1 MADDLN
7 LDWSLDFEVPT
18 ITVTET
24 TVARLGGE
32 RVGCGNILARD
43 YALPNGDIQ
52 HGKSVRRGYIIPQSI
67 YGGIQVQR
75 CAARAGNPARIYRL
89 HSAAHGLR
97 EVLLHDHRGI
107 DGLGPEVFEILQ

>member
-7 LDWSLDFEVPT
+7 LDLSLDFEVPT

-52 HGKSVRRGYIIPQSI
+52 HGISITFIPASTEEEI
-67 YGGIQVQR
+67 TVGIGSEFDVNESR
-75 CAARAGNPARIYRL
+75 YRVVAIHPRTSEL
-89 HSAAHGLR
+89 HGTA
-97 EVLLHDHRGI
+97 VLQPI
-107 DGLGPEVFEILQ
+107 A